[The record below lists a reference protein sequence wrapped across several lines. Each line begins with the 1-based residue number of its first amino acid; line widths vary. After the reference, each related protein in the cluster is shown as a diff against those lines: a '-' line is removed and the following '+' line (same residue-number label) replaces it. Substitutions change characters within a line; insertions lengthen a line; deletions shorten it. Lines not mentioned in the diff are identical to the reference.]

1 MARQHTTSPSLIS
14 TVGTALAGPGL
25 IMAIG
30 KLDGLAC
37 QLIRLLGAIAREALM
52 LLPSLLP
59 AAWQVLQA
67 DVFGHALL
75 ASCPLEMLVSFWPLL
90 RVIAGAA

>member
-1 MARQHTTSPSLIS
+1 MARHTTSQTLIS
-14 TVGTALAGPGL
+14 IVGVAVVGPGL
-25 IMAIG
+25 VMVIG

-37 QLIRLLGAIAREALM
+37 QWISAIARQALM

-59 AAWQVLQA
+59 TAWQVLQA
-67 DVFGHALL
+67 YIFGHLL
-75 ASCPLEMLVSFWPLL
+75 PSSCPLEMSVSFSTLL

>member
-1 MARQHTTSPSLIS
+1 MARHTTSQTLIS
-14 TVGTALAGPGL
+14 IVGAAVAGPGL
-25 IMAIG
+25 VMVG

-37 QLIRLLGAIAREALM
+37 QWISLLGAIARQALM

-59 AAWQVLQA
+59 TAWQVLQA
-67 DVFGHALL
+67 YVFGHLPP
-75 ASCPLEMLVSFWPLL
+75 SSSPLEMSVSFSTLL

>member
-1 MARQHTTSPSLIS
+1 MARHTTSQTLIS
-14 TVGTALAGPGL
+14 IVGAAVVGPGL
-25 IMAIG
+25 VMVIG

-37 QLIRLLGAIAREALM
+37 QWISLLGAIARQALM

-59 AAWQVLQA
+59 TAWQVLQA
-67 DVFGHALL
+67 YVFGHLL
-75 ASCPLEMLVSFWPLL
+75 PSSCPLEMSVSFSTLL